1 MRLRGARLAASG
13 HLWVDRIAPTSVL
26 GKQRTSV
33 HRRPV
38 PAFDPEEASFAS
50 CREDKRPG
58 DYSPR
63 IAERLHNARRVVRAD
78 DVGIVSHI

>member
-1 MRLRGARLAASG
+1 
-13 HLWVDRIAPTSVL
+13 
-26 GKQRTSV
+26 
-33 HRRPV
+33 V

-63 IAERLHNARRVVRAD
+63 IAERLHNARRVVRAARAARRMAESKRPPR
-78 DVGIVSHI
+78 GTPS

>member
-1 MRLRGARLAASG
+1 
-13 HLWVDRIAPTSVL
+13 
-26 GKQRTSV
+26 
-33 HRRPV
+33 V

-63 IAERLHNARRVVRAD
+63 IAERLHNAQRVVRAAAPPAGWRRQSGRAAENLHKFF
-78 DVGIVSHI
+78 VILILVMHFWRHTYIIHV